1 MYSLKSSLKPS
12 LFQSP
17 QRDSRTAK
25 KLSFSQLRPSPRNH
39 SGSNLD
45 HPRLSA
51 LITVGELTKKSPM
64 MRQKSDINLNQNL
77 EKILGSKKSNAAY
90 LDVRSN
96 GIQTQPIPAS
106 YFSEIHRG
114 NSTDRARRPDL
125 KKKTSFNLPLEILLT
140 PGMDPSNIRPQGS
153 LIPKSRNSW
162 VSSTQRKID
171 FSQLNENNIPKF
183 LKSSQNMSEK

>member
-1 MYSLKSSLKPS
+1 MYVLKSSLKPS
-12 LFQSP
+12 NFQSP
-17 QRDSRTAK
+17 QRDSRIDK
-25 KLSFSQLRPSPRNH
+25 KLSFGQMRPSPRNH

-45 HPRLSA
+45 RARLSM

-77 EKILGSKKSNAAY
+77 EKVLGSKKSNTAY

-106 YFSEIHRG
+106 YFSENHRG
-114 NSTDRARRPDL
+114 NLTDRARRQNL
-125 KKKTSFNLPLEILLT
+125 KKKPSFTLPLETLLT
-140 PGMDPSNIRPQGS
+140 PGMDPSNLRPQGS
-153 LIPKSRNSW
+153 VMPKSRLSW
-162 VSSTQRKID
+162 RSSTQRKVD

-183 LKSSQNMSEK
+183 LKSSQNMTEK